1 MCSRSSRDLHQ
12 LSIVHHCQT
21 TRVYRTDKI
30 ELVIGNLSTP
40 TVVSLRRMDPT
51 DPHSHGYSLSLSLI
65 ASVGSCSSNKTDPVV
80 IYYLH
85 LPYTRQHSNNLQHE
99 NTSLAIVVLRL
110 II

>member
-65 ASVGSCSSNKTDPVV
+65 AAVGSCSSNKTDPVV
-80 IYYLH
+80 IYYL
-85 LPYTRQHSNNLQHE
+85 LYTCLTLDITVIYNMKIQAWQ
-99 NTSLAIVVLRL
+99 SLS
-110 II
+110 